1 MVISIDTEKG
11 FNKIHLPFIMETLSR
26 LEIGG
31 SSSNKGHPQK
41 KKKKIRVNITLV
53 KVSALPLR
61 SRIR

>member
-41 KKKKIRVNITLV
+41 KKKNQ
-53 KVSALPLR
+53 S
-61 SRIR
+61 

>member
-41 KKKKIRVNITLV
+41 KKKIRVNITLV